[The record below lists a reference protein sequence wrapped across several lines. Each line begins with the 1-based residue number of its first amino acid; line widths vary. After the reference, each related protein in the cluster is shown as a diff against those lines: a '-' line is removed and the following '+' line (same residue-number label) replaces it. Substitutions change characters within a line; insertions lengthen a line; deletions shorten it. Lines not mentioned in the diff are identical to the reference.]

1 MPVFERAFIW
11 WFLCFALRFE
21 SCGATT
27 SCSSAARVNQSF
39 SVVAVLPSQVY
50 SFLPAIISV
59 IGHDFPS
66 TCFVQL
72 TLSSDT
78 FVQSCS
84 SAHSPS
90 SFQFPCRTS
99 THYIVTFSLPAHSA
113 QLLQQHCETKFA
125 ADSSC
130 SVDVSIFSDSPFAS
144 HSTARMARALVI
156 LPSPVFHTLPLLKPS
171 LSTCPI
177 IVTGFPPPPLCD
189 RACARLK
196 PPIFATGAHFISS
209 PLHALTCQSQRCK
222 LQCGIHNDS
231 SILLIAEAACE
242 GTDAFPVHLSY
253 STGAA
258 TAVQASLDLFIV
270 SSENAAAPGCAG
282 DGGLRLSTFVT
293 IRAAHVENDDAAT
306 RYCVM
311 SMYFAV
317 HSFTACAGISRCIA
331 QTVVTRPYGTRGICN
346 L

>member
-1 MPVFERAFIW
+1 MPVFERAFLW

-59 IGHDFPS
+59 MGHGFPS
-66 TCFVQL
+66 TCFVHL
-72 TLSSDT
+72 TVSSDT

-99 THYIVTFSLPAHSA
+99 SHYIATFSLPAHSA

-130 SVDVSIFSDSPFAS
+130 SVDISIFSDSPFAS

-177 IVTGFPPPPLCD
+177 IVTGLSPPPFAIALVLGLSLPFSQQERTSFRAHCTRSLANRSAASCSAASTTIPL
-189 RACARLK
+189 
-196 PPIFATGAHFISS
+196 
-209 PLHALTCQSQRCK
+209 
-222 LQCGIHNDS
+222 
-231 SILLIAEAACE
+231 
-242 GTDAFPVHLSY
+242 
-253 STGAA
+253 
-258 TAVQASLDLFIV
+258 
-270 SSENAAAPGCAG
+270 
-282 DGGLRLSTFVT
+282 
-293 IRAAHVENDDAAT
+293 
-306 RYCVM
+306 YC
-311 SMYFAV
+311 
-317 HSFTACAGISRCIA
+317 
-331 QTVVTRPYGTRGICN
+331 
-346 L
+346 